1 MKKIVMFFGSDRAF
15 VERIPKTYRNLS
27 DIAMQM
33 DDENKQ
39 MQLVLVGLPGN
50 ENAPSKTKKSKIK
63 VNNFIIFADEY
74 SSVNEHVI
82 INFLSFI
89 SKLSITN
96 MYIQNPPIHL
106 QEQIKRA
113 FGDLNI
119 IEEIP
124 QKYNMV
130 TDKTIRSINIEFDK
144 RVIGQQAVKEQILKA
159 IFPIM
164 NNVQCKPIFFC
175 FTEILELVKLKR
187 HSFLQN
193 RLGERY

>member
-15 VERIPKTYRNLS
+15 VERIPKAYRNLS

-50 ENAPSKTKKSKIK
+50 ENAPSKTKKPKIK
-63 VNNFIIFADEY
+63 VNNFVIFADEY

-96 MYIQNPPIHL
+96 MYIQNPPIHCSCAKFL
-106 QEQIKRA
+106 SQ
-113 FGDLNI
+113 LLI
-119 IEEIP
+119 IFDTNFRKIF
-124 QKYNMV
+124 
-130 TDKTIRSINIEFDK
+130 SEFNT
-144 RVIGQQAVKEQILKA
+144 RNGG
-159 IFPIM
+159 IFALR
-164 NNVQCKPIFFC
+164 FFD
-175 FTEILELVKLKR
+175 I
-187 HSFLQN
+187 
-193 RLGERY
+193 

>member
-1 MKKIVMFFGSDRAF
+1 MFFGSDRAF

-82 INFLSFI
+82 INFFKLYLKIIYNKYVYSKSADSFTR
-89 SKLSITN
+89 TN
-96 MYIQNPPIHL
+96 KACIRRL
-106 QEQIKRA
+106 
-113 FGDLNI
+113 
-119 IEEIP
+119 
-124 QKYNMV
+124 KYNRRNSS
-130 TDKTIRSINIEFDK
+130 KIQYGHGE
-144 RVIGQQAVKEQILKA
+144 
-159 IFPIM
+159 
-164 NNVQCKPIFFC
+164 NN
-175 FTEILELVKLKR
+175 
-187 HSFLQN
+187 
-193 RLGERY
+193 

>member
-1 MKKIVMFFGSDRAF
+1 MFFGSDRAF

-96 MYIQNPPIHL
+96 MYI
-106 QEQIKRA
+106 R
-113 FGDLNI
+113 
-119 IEEIP
+119 
-124 QKYNMV
+124 
-130 TDKTIRSINIEFDK
+130 
-144 RVIGQQAVKEQILKA
+144 
-159 IFPIM
+159 
-164 NNVQCKPIFFC
+164 
-175 FTEILELVKLKR
+175 
-187 HSFLQN
+187 
-193 RLGERY
+193 

>member
-1 MKKIVMFFGSDRAF
+1 MFFGSDRAF

-89 SKLSITN
+89 SMQRQVI
-96 MYIQNPPIHL
+96 
-106 QEQIKRA
+106 IKKYVQKIYERKARA
-113 FGDLNI
+113 
-119 IEEIP
+119 
-124 QKYNMV
+124 KCS
-130 TDKTIRSINIEFDK
+130 THK
-144 RVIGQQAVKEQILKA
+144 VKIKS
-159 IFPIM
+159 
-164 NNVQCKPIFFC
+164 K
-175 FTEILELVKLKR
+175 
-187 HSFLQN
+187 QN
-193 RLGERY
+193 RRFWTSCSAG